1 MDIKNLLKKHS
12 ELLNFVCPF
21 TVAFITS
28 IMVIWGEDCSDTAR
42 KIFVYLSIL
51 CGIILYVWLFF
62 IPTPRGKSGKITG
75 PHTFKFMVC
84 KNIHMILDYFCGLI
98 YLVVALTWATYALI
112 NFRYINISVPLRYIL
127 IFGWGIYA
135 ANSLIRY
142 ATIYLQKVAA
152 QKIDNDT
159 PNDVKRRSNFK
170 IEKS

>member
-1 MDIKNLLKKHS
+1 
-12 ELLNFVCPF
+12 
-21 TVAFITS
+21 
-28 IMVIWGEDCSDTAR
+28 
-42 KIFVYLSIL
+42 
-51 CGIILYVWLFF
+51 
-62 IPTPRGKSGKITG
+62 
-75 PHTFKFMVC
+75 
-84 KNIHMILDYFCGLI
+84 MILDYFCGLI